1 MQPFVNSKT
10 ECPINFDVFGKQF
23 VKQYYNLVN
32 ILILAMERMLTTIR
46 FSVTGLER
54 KICAWIHGH
63 A

>member
-10 ECPINFDVFGKQF
+10 EYPINFDIFSKQF
-23 VKQYYNLVN
+23 VKQHCNLVN
-32 ILILAMERMLTTIR
+32 ILILAKERILTTLRI
-46 FSVTGLER
+46 SITGLEK